1 MDDMGCMTEE
11 NTPNEENEENDVEL
25 SSPSLCDLS
34 LSEVG
39 QAFWSWVQGEI
50 IEGRLTVN
58 TPESYCHRV
67 NEQIFLI
74 SEPLM
79 RLFVTQY
86 GVGIDERSHLTVQQ
100 GFQSLGLHIKNKHRD
115 MHTAILSAGS
125 VYGYLLPWVDAL
137 QNAFSSVDSPLSME
151 AN

>member
-1 MDDMGCMTEE
+1 MQ
-11 NTPNEENEENDVEL
+11 
-25 SSPSLCDLS
+25 
-34 LSEVG
+34 SEIV
-39 QAFWSWVQGEI
+39 
-50 IEGRLTVN
+50 EGRLTVN
-58 TPESYCHRV
+58 TPESHCHEI

-86 GVGIDERSHLTVQQ
+86 GVGIDERSHLAVQQ

-115 MHTAILSAGS
+115 MHTAILSAVS
-125 VYGYLLPWVDAL
+125 VYGYLLPQEDAL
-137 QNAFSSVDSPLSME
+137 QDAFSSVDSPLSME